1 MFVLI
6 LLFSVR
12 HITAATGSS
21 VRGKEPCKDEDCVT
35 FSEGE
40 IKAEAG
46 LCVVIP
52 CSFKISNFTPKHLV
66 FYKCEASKRFCTDS
80 DVIFDSNKN
89 SNKIQA
95 GFVGRVSLL
104 EHDVCLRNCGII
116 INDLTESDSGS
127 YQLRVNGL
135 KNGRENGLTF
145 SQKKN
150 ISVKGLT
157 QKPTVGI
164 PPLTEGQQTTLSCT
178 APGLCSGSD
187 PEITWTWR
195 GAGEKDSHITGNI
208 TAVETEHLTS
218 VTRRHI
224 STLTFNS
231 SAEHHGTDVTCK
243 VRFTNDITTEETETL
258 NVTFSPKISNQTA
271 GDCVS
276 NNVTG
281 EAEQTLTDLLYSFL
295 ISFKN
300 LHVLIA
306 FFIGILLSATIC
318 CLALKCCRNQQKT
331 SGGMTLEMVTTQAV
345 PLMDPHQA
353 EESDGTRGPEGDV
366 QPREVE
372 YSDIDFS
379 LVKRKRAG
387 GAKDTRETP
396 DTEYAEINNKGTE
409 ERQSD
414 GAEDSEVMEGRDEEE
429 EEEEAIGEDKE
440 TEECVLKEE
449 GGGEDVAVYSNVH
462 KIMGESQGP

>member
-21 VRGKEPCKDEDCVT
+21 VRGKETCKDGDCVT

-40 IKAEAG
+40 IPAEAG

-52 CSFKISNFTPKHLV
+52 CSFKTNSTFTPKHLV
-66 FYKCEASKRFCTDS
+66 FYKCEASKRFCADS
-80 DVIFDSNKN
+80 DVIFDSNEN
-89 SNKIQA
+89 SNKVQA

-104 EHDVCLRNCGII
+104 EPDVRLRNCGII

-145 SQKKN
+145 PQKVN

-208 TAVETEHLTS
+208 TAVKTENLTS

-231 SAEHHGTDVTCK
+231 SAEHRSTNVTCK
-243 VRFTNDITTEETETL
+243 VRFTNDVTTEETETL
-258 NVTFSPKISNQTA
+258 IVT
-271 GDCVS
+271 C
-276 NNVTG
+276 
-281 EAEQTLTDLLYSFL
+281 
-295 ISFKN
+295 
-300 LHVLIA
+300 
-306 FFIGILLSATIC
+306 
-318 CLALKCCRNQQKT
+318 
-331 SGGMTLEMVTTQAV
+331 
-345 PLMDPHQA
+345 
-353 EESDGTRGPEGDV
+353 
-366 QPREVE
+366 E
-372 YSDIDFS
+372 Y
-379 LVKRKRAG
+379 
-387 GAKDTRETP
+387 
-396 DTEYAEINNKGTE
+396 
-409 ERQSD
+409 
-414 GAEDSEVMEGRDEEE
+414 
-429 EEEEAIGEDKE
+429 
-440 TEECVLKEE
+440 
-449 GGGEDVAVYSNVH
+449 H
-462 KIMGESQGP
+462 

>member
-6 LLFSVR
+6 CATLLFSVR
-12 HITAATGSS
+12 RITAATDGSVTS
-21 VRGKEPCKDEDCVT
+21 CPGKYCITVR
-35 FSEGE
+35 EGE
-40 IKAEAG
+40 IAAEAG

-52 CSFKISNFTPKHLV
+52 CSFTTASSFTPKHLLWN
-66 FYKCEASKRFCTDS
+66 KCEPLKLKCANP
-80 DVIFDSNKN
+80 VLIFHSNKN
-89 SNKIQA
+89 VTVQA
-95 GFVGRVSLL
+95 GFKKRVSLL
-104 EHDVCLRNCGII
+104 EPDVRLKNCRII

-127 YQLRVNGL
+127 YQLRVEGVNNG
-135 KNGRENGLTF
+135 KADGFTF
-145 SQKKN
+145 SQKVN

-208 TAVETEHLTS
+208 TAVKTENLTS
-218 VTRRHI
+218 VTRRHS
-224 STLTFNS
+224 STLTFNP

-243 VRFTNDITTEETETL
+243 VRFTNNITTEETETL
-258 NVTFSPKISNQTA
+258 IVTFFPKISNQTP
-271 GDCVS
+271 GECVS

-281 EAEQTLTDLLYSFL
+281 EAEQTLTDLLSSFL

-345 PLMDPHQA
+345 PLVFILTA
-353 EESDGTRGPEGDV
+353 GYYCV
-366 QPREVE
+366 Q
-372 YSDIDFS
+372 YIS
-379 LVKRKRAG
+379 
-387 GAKDTRETP
+387 
-396 DTEYAEINNKGTE
+396 
-409 ERQSD
+409 
-414 GAEDSEVMEGRDEEE
+414 
-429 EEEEAIGEDKE
+429 
-440 TEECVLKEE
+440 
-449 GGGEDVAVYSNVH
+449 
-462 KIMGESQGP
+462 